1 MKKQPKKPVLV
12 PVVFA
17 YIDSL
22 ATAVFVAGSFN
33 QWKPDVAALA
43 QSAPGNWEIEL
54 LLPPGRHEYLFVAD
68 GKWVAD
74 PLAGEFCP
82 NPHGGV
88 NAVIQV

>member
-1 MKKQPKKPVLV
+1 MKKQSPKPILV
-12 PVVFA
+12 PVAFTYA
-17 YIDSL
+17 DPL
-22 ATAVFVAGSFN
+22 AGTVFVAGSFN
-33 QWKPDVAALA
+33 GWKPDVAALT

-54 LLPPGRHEYLFVAD
+54 LLPPGRHEYLFAAD

-74 PLAGEFCP
+74 PFAGEFCP